1 MTFDQNG
8 DSPARY
14 ELINLQ
20 HVSSGTM
27 QVATVGVFDATLPRE
42 RQFVM
47 NGVKIVWGG
56 KSHTVH
62 IHIAFFSYFWVVSHN
77 GILHNVL

>member
-20 HVSSGTM
+20 RVTSGTAHVS
-27 QVATVGVFDATLPRE
+27 TVGVFDATLPGE
-42 RQFVM
+42 CQFVM

-56 KSHTVH
+56 GSYTVQIHVALFSH
-62 IHIAFFSYFWVVSHN
+62 FWVVSHN
-77 GILHNVL
+77 VLLHNIV

>member
-8 DSPARY
+8 DPQARY

-27 QVATVGVFDATLPRE
+27 HVATVGVFDATLPRE
-42 RQFVM
+42 RQFTLNDM
-47 NGVKIVWGG
+47 KIVWSGG
-56 KSHTVH
+56 SHTVH
-62 IHIAFFSYFWVVSHN
+62 IHIALLSHFWVVSHN
-77 GILHNVL
+77 VLLHNI